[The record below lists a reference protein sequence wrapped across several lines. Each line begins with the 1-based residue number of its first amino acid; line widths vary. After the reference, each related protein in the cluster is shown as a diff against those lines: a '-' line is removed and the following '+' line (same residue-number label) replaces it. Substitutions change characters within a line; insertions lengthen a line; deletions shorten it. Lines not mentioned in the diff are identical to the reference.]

1 MIARCNDDGEL
12 FVPRSLNPR
21 CPKCHKTNVRT
32 FHLAELREILTAY
45 FSKSSGASREPGP
58 IPPPAN
64 ESDEDGEPPQGRR
77 SARPLVGDVAAEAVP
92 PVHPG
97 PARADPEDANGRATP
112 TPAGGEGVTQ
122 PPVRPAARPSFS
134 GEEPA
139 VDVRPIHR
147 AFVKG
152 AWYRRP
158 RNDQLILIRDELR
171 GRGIH
176 TIADDVEKID
186 EMREAWIAEL
196 EKEGRT

>member
-32 FHLAELREILTAY
+32 FHLAELREILNDH

-58 IPPPAN
+58 IPPPTN
-64 ESDEDGEPPQGRR
+64 ESDEDGELPQGRR
-77 SARPLVGDVAAEAVP
+77 SSRPLVGDVAAEAVP
-92 PVHPG
+92 PVRPG

-112 TPAGGEGVTQ
+112 NPAGDG
-122 PPVRPAARPSFS
+122 PNAAARSSFS
-134 GEEPA
+134 GEEPV